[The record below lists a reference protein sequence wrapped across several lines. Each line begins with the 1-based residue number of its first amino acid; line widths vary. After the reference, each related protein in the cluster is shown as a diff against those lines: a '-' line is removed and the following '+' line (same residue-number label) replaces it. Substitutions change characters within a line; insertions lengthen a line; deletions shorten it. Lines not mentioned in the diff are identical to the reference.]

1 MKLFNYLI
9 LLFTLTIFVNGC
21 SGYKPIFNSNNL
33 NFKISNYSIKGDKT
47 LGNQLYSK
55 MKKSLTTNR
64 SQDAKNL
71 SILINVT
78 KLKEAT
84 VKNSSGKILE
94 YKITLN
100 TIFEAKNYLTEKTII
115 NNNFSYSTSYK
126 IQNKYFDTI
135 KLENKSV
142 ENLINKTHQE
152 LLIKLSQIQM

>member
-1 MKLFNYLI
+1 MKLINYLI
-9 LLFTLTIFVNGC
+9 LLLTLTIFANGC

-33 NFKISNYSIKGDKT
+33 NFKISSYSIKGDKT

-55 MKKSLTTNR
+55 MKKSSTTNE
-64 SQDAKNL
+64 SQEAKNL
-71 SILINVT
+71 SILINVS

-100 TIFEAKNYLTEKTII
+100 TIFEAKNYLTEKIII
-115 NNNFSYSTSYK
+115 NNKFSYSTSYK

-135 KLENKSV
+135 KLEKKTI

-152 LLIKLSQIQM
+152 LLIKLSEIQM

>member
-1 MKLFNYLI
+1 
-9 LLFTLTIFVNGC
+9 
-21 SGYKPIFNSNNL
+21 
-33 NFKISNYSIKGDKT
+33 
-47 LGNQLYSK
+47 

-100 TIFEAKNYLTEKTII
+100 TIFKAKNYLTEKTII